1 LLLCLVR
8 FREKAKGDLMNRKLV
23 KKGSAKSKSRS
34 KAIKKTQAKKNL
46 ASRHQATKGQ
56 VSKARGNKDQAG
68 QYVADAVLGIDT
80 LWGGDVM
87 CASGTGRFI
96 ADSWFSDEPLPAAYT
111 HPGAARLRQSGGV
124 SGKTIDRAALD
135 QYLHDINLPKAI
147 AGIRTEAGKLSGSSG
162 NAAKSNRL
170 RKSYLIGLAD
180 SIETMFDLAM
190 EVAGQGDKVPYARCV
205 EASTGKPPEPSQP
218 EKKRA
223 LVSEL
228 LGRTGYLPAK
238 GKNGTGLLEAVD
250 AWRRDRVS
258 PMASVRSLGAAVIAH
273 FNQLSAKN
281 LLPYLPKELAAVPRA
296 NIDFLA
302 IKDAWFSG
310 SMNYLGHAR
319 NRDGSP
325 QYEATYEINASL
337 QISYPEF
344 EQLVSH
350 EVVPGHVTT
359 FAYLQNLYVRGR
371 AGFETTVLTMNTRA
385 ATLFE
390 GIANNAILIAHGV
403 TEIDQLP
410 DEDLRIGVLLA
421 LLQDDAKNQS
431 SYLTWGEDRP
441 QTEVAATLRRDFLVT
456 EERADKLSG
465 AWGRHPLLGRMYLPA
480 YRAGTEKVAALRRKH
495 PAARVL
501 PAIYGCNGLVD
512 IQTIDQIL

>member
-1 LLLCLVR
+1 MTQ
-8 FREKAKGDLMNRKLV
+8 DLMNPP
-23 KKGSAKSKSRS
+23 SIS
-34 KAIKKTQAKKNL
+34 
-46 ASRHQATKGQ
+46 
-56 VSKARGNKDQAG
+56 KDQVA

-87 CASGTGRFI
+87 CPSGVGRFI
-96 ADSWFSDEPLPAAYT
+96 ADCWFSDEPLPPAYT
-111 HPGAARLRQSGGV
+111 HPAAARLRQSGGV
-124 SGKTIDRAALD
+124 SGKTIDREALD
-135 QYLHDINLPKAI
+135 HYLRDINIPKAI
-147 AGIRTEAGKLSGSSG
+147 AGLRQE
-162 NAAKSNRL
+162 AAKMPGL
-170 RKSYLIGLAD
+170 RNPYLIGLAD
-180 SIETMFDLAM
+180 SLDTMWDLAM
-190 EVAGQGDKVPYARCV
+190 EVAGKGKPVPYARCV

-218 EKKRA
+218 EKKRDRVA
-223 LVSEL
+223 EL
-228 LGRTGYLPAK
+228 LARASYLQSD
-238 GKNGTGLLEAVD
+238 GKNGSALLQAVD
-250 AWRRDRVS
+250 AWRRDRIS
-258 PMASVRSLGAAVIAH
+258 PMASVRALGAAVIAH
-273 FNQLSAKN
+273 FDNLSAKN
-281 LLPYLPKELAAVPRA
+281 LLPYLPKELAPVPRA

-319 NRDGSP
+319 NADGSP
-325 QYEATYEINASL
+325 KYEATYEINASL

-344 EQLVSH
+344 EHLVSH

-359 FAYLQNLYVRGR
+359 FAYLQDLYVRGK

-403 TEIDQLP
+403 TEVDQLP
-410 DEDLRIGVLLA
+410 DEDLQIGVLLA

-431 SYLTWGEDRP
+431 SYLTWGEGKP
-441 QTEVAATLRRDFLVT
+441 QKEVAAALRRDFLVT

-480 YRAGTEKVAALRRKH
+480 YRSGTERVAQLRRTY
-495 PAARVL
+495 PAEKVL

-512 IQTIDQIL
+512 IQTVDLVLKS